1 MATHISTVRTKLI
14 SRCLER
20 AFEKIQHA
28 FLYQTCAKDIP
39 QKKNKNCSY
48 LDTCHLELCE

>member
-39 QKKNKNCSY
+39 QKNKNCSY